1 MFKIKKWGVI
11 MSIMIK
17 DLMDTNLMKDSMVLC
32 GENGLDKIIKRISVH
47 DSPVREDLIGRK
59 ILKPGDF
66 IITSLFFQKSSGR
79 LINDFI
85 MLLHNSGCC
94 GICISNQY
102 LQLLPEEVVKYSNEI
117 AFPIIQ
123 FDSTVPYAE
132 IIGTTM
138 ELIIKSQN
146 YLINEMR
153 VERLIKDQLNPMEVR
168 ETAFE
173 INSNFKEIN
182 TVILINNYTFKEGK
196 LSSKSLID
204 YFNRSSKVSA
214 FYYKKSI
221 MIIITFA
228 ESSKK
233 VKDSIINSA
242 LKEIDT
248 YFSDYRIG
256 ISGFHNSLDEL
267 NQSINEAIF
276 AASNSKIFNY
286 KVSRYSKIG
295 VNRLLIPLI
304 GQGEMEKFYS
314 MITDPVVN
322 YDEHYKGDLF
332 VTLISFVKNDG
343 NYNKTAGELFQ
354 HVNTVRYR
362 INKIKT
368 ILKMDD
374 SDIKFYGSIALVVKI
389 GIILKKI

>member
-1 MFKIKKWGVI
+1 

-17 DLMDTNLMKDSMVLC
+17 DLLDTNIMKDSKVLC
-32 GENGLDKIIKRISVH
+32 GEKGLNKIIKRISVH
-47 DSPVREDLIGRK
+47 DSPVREDLLDRK

-66 IITSLFFQKSSGR
+66 IITSLFFQKSSGK

-102 LQLLPEEVVKYSNEI
+102 LLSLPEEVVEYSNEI

-153 VERLIKDQLNPMEVR
+153 VERLIKDQLNSMEVR
-168 ETAFE
+168 EIAFE

-182 TVILINNYTFKEGK
+182 AVIFVNNYTYKDGK

-221 MIIITFA
+221 MIIITFT

-233 VKDSIINSA
+233 VKEGLMNSA

-248 YFSDYRIG
+248 YFSDYKIG
-256 ISGFHNSLDEL
+256 ISGFHNNIDEL
-267 NQSINEAIF
+267 NQAINEAIF
-276 AASNSKIFNY
+276 ASENSKIFNY
-286 KVSRYSKIG
+286 KVSNYSKIG

-304 GQGEMEKFYS
+304 GQGEMEKFYL
-314 MITDPVVN
+314 MITDPLVN
-322 YDEHYKGDLF
+322 YDKQYKGDLF

-343 NYNKTAGELFQ
+343 NYNKTAAELFQ
-354 HVNTVRYR
+354 HVNTIRYR

-374 SDIKFYGSIALVVKI
+374 SDIKFYGSIALAVKI
-389 GIILKKI
+389 GIIMKKI